1 MSTRVYARQV
11 TTHTSGLTRDLEVLD
26 LLGSDF
32 SWSQDGLGVQQIA
45 HTLKRDKGQISR
57 VCQTLSARGLI
68 NRDRTTKR
76 YRLGHHLYALAMR
89 TQEANLAFLARP
101 TLLELMATTEES
113 AHLTVLRGGAIMTV
127 RTELAQHPE
136 RDSSF
141 DGISLP
147 ALRTASG
154 RAILATFTK
163 EELALW
169 WEEHG
174 VFREQPAHLS
184 HRPLDS
190 QVAQRLRK
198 SPGSI
203 RSLRKL
209 NRVVAT
215 IREAGYAISDGE
227 LTENIVDA
235 ASPIRNSAG
244 VVVGGL
250 AVGARRNRIKDRYRS
265 LGMAVKNSAESLS
278 AELGWRPAVLD

>member
-1 MSTRVYARQV
+1 MPR
-11 TTHTSGLTRDLEVLD
+11 HTSGLTRDLEVLD

-32 SWSQDGLGVQQIA
+32 AWSQGGLGVQQIA
-45 HTLKRDKGQISR
+45 NTVQRDKGQISR
-57 VCQTLSARGLI
+57 VCQTLSAVGLI
-68 NRDRTTKR
+68 NRDNATKR

-89 TQEANLAFLARP
+89 TQEAHLAFLSRA
-101 TLLELMATTEES
+101 TLLDLMAHTEES

-154 RAILATFTK
+154 RAILATFNK
-163 EELALW
+163 EELFAW

-174 VFREQPAHLS
+174 TFREQPSYLS
-184 HRPLDS
+184 HRPIDS
-190 QVAQRLRK
+190 QVAQRLRSK
-198 SPGSI
+198 PSSI
-203 RSLRKL
+203 RSLGKL
-209 NRVVAT
+209 HRVVGN
-215 IREAGYAISDGE
+215 IRKTGFAISDGE

-244 VVVGGL
+244 IVVGAI
-250 AVGARRNRIKDRYRS
+250 AVGARSERIKDRFQS
-265 LGMAVKNSAESLS
+265 LGTAVKNSAESLS
-278 AELGWRPAVLD
+278 RELGWSPTNLD